1 MLPAPAIVDAHHH
14 VWDLTV
20 RPQPWLDTASAL
32 APLRR
37 SFLLQELASQAATV
51 GVTAT
56 VVVQTVTEPGETP
69 ELLTLAA
76 TEPLVAAVVGWTDLS
91 APSVADA
98 LGELAAMAGGQH
110 LVGIRHP
117 LLTESDPEWLERPDI
132 RRGLSALAA
141 AGLSFDLVLRP
152 GQLPA
157 AVRAAASL
165 PDVRF
170 VLDHLGNVEVLPRPD
185 PAWAAAFTA
194 LARLPNTACKLSG
207 IFSVPAPAA
216 ESGFRLDPGSS
227 VAHLRPY
234 LDLALDSFG
243 PDRLMFGSDWP
254 VCTLGASYT
263 DVVTAALTLTSTL
276 SDPERAAILGGTA
289 RTVYKISS

>member
-1 MLPAPAIVDAHHH
+1 MPPAPAILDAHHH

-20 RPQPWLDTASAL
+20 RPQPFLDSAAAL

-37 SFLLQELASQAATV
+37 SFLLQELAPQAIAV

-76 TEPLVAAVVGWTDLS
+76 TEPLVAAVVGWTDLA
-91 APSVADA
+91 APSIADA
-98 LGELAAMAGGQH
+98 LVELAALPGGQR
-110 LVGIRHP
+110 LAGIRHP
-117 LLTESDPEWLERPDI
+117 LLTESDPEWLERADI

-141 AGLSFDLVLRP
+141 AGLTFDLVLP
-152 GQLPA
+152 PSQLPA

-165 PDVRF
+165 PDLRF
-170 VLDHLGNVEVLPRPD
+170 VLDHLGNVQVRPQPD
-185 PAWAAAFTA
+185 PAWTAAFTA

-207 IFSVPAPAA
+207 IFSAPAPAG
-216 ESGFRLDPGSS
+216 EPRSGGDPGRS

-234 LDLALDSFG
+234 LDLALESFG

-263 DVVTAALTLTSTL
+263 EVVTAARTLTSTL
-276 SDPERAAILGGTA
+276 SGPEQAAILAGTA
-289 RTVYKISS
+289 RSVYHIRD